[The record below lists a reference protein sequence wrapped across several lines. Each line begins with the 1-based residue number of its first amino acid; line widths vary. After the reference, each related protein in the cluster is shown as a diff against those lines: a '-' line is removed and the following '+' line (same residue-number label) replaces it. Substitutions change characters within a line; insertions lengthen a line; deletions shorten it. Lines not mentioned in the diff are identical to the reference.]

1 MIVSVKNTFKEKILN
16 DKFTLL
22 FLVII
27 LALGLFVRFEKY
39 SETSYWSDDMSA
51 IPGGLYWF
59 YPPYNFFPGLATNA
73 APPLG
78 HMLIGAGCM
87 LSGEDFSSVRDI
99 KPVFYPGREELVGRQ
114 MALAENYCHFPMFLF
129 GALALFALMILAFTL
144 LDRFA
149 ALWVSSFYAFYPH
162 LLELSRWVKE
172 DIVLLFF
179 VALALYYLWKGL
191 NADPGYSSELFF
203 FILASLFIG
212 LAQATKWYA
221 GMFFI
226 FVGLVFIIKHWNS
239 FKSVVYKVLSL
250 ADKSF
255 HRDPSQHQR
264 HFLIVGILS
273 IATFIFSVLAFFQFS
288 VKTFFDTLK
297 VYHQF
302 NQSISTASISFSQ
315 LWRDVLFFLIHGNL
329 IDILIFTASI
339 IAIVWLIF
347 KKQKSLPEK
356 FLLSLVAL
364 FMISALLF
372 GIAFELVRVFL
383 AYGIGLVLI
392 AGLVV
397 GEQSIIWSFFK
408 NKKLWFGLFLAVYIM
423 FSFNIVHSSVP
434 YFTSTNEIICG
445 IAPDICKQETAMNKY
460 ASRKIAE
467 TLAPMLSENETYLP
481 SNTEYFY
488 LRQGDS
494 LHYYRFLQAFRQ
506 QFKREP
512 KINEVVQYFLPDG
525 RHLRYIVM
533 NPTGGGNFADDKAAI
548 REAYVPNNIIKLNNV
563 EAAYIYDI
571 ENLKKR

>member
-1 MIVSVKNTFKEKILN
+1 MIISLKNTLKEKILN

-22 FLVII
+22 FLAVI
-27 LALGLFVRFEKY
+27 LALGLFVRFENY

-51 IPGGLYWF
+51 VPGGLYWF

-78 HMLIGAGCM
+78 NILIGAGCM
-87 LSGEDFSSVRDI
+87 LSGEDFSRVRDI
-99 KPVFYPGREELVGRQ
+99 KPVFYPGREDLVGQQ
-114 MALAENYCHFPMFLF
+114 MARAENYCHFPMFLF
-129 GALALFALMILAFTL
+129 GILALFALMLLAFTL

-162 LLELSRWVKE
+162 ILELSRWVKE
-172 DIVLLFF
+172 DIILLFF

-191 NADPGYSSELFF
+191 NADHGSRSEFF
-203 FILASLFIG
+203 SFILASLFVG

-221 GMFFI
+221 GMFFV
-226 FVGLVFIIKHWNS
+226 FVGLVLIAKHLDS
-239 FKSVVYKVLSL
+239 FKSVIYKLLSL

-255 HRDPSQHQR
+255 HRDSSQHQR

-273 IATFIFSVLAFFQFS
+273 VITFITVVLAFFQFS
-288 VKTFFDTLK
+288 VKNFFDTLNA
-297 VYHQF
+297 YRQF
-302 NQSISTASISFSQ
+302 NPSISSASISFSQ
-315 LWRDVLFFLIHGNL
+315 LWRDILFFLIHGSV
-329 IDILIFTASI
+329 IDVILFTASI
-339 IAIVWLIF
+339 VIIVWMIC
-347 KKQKSLPEK
+347 KKQKSLLEK
-356 FLLSLVAL
+356 FLLSLAAL
-364 FMISALLF
+364 FIGSALLF

-397 GEQSIIWSFFK
+397 GEKSIVWSFFK
-408 NKKLWFGLFLAVYIM
+408 NKKLWFGLLLAFYII
-423 FSFNIVHSSVP
+423 FSFSIVHNSAP
-434 YFTSTNEIICG
+434 YFTSTNGIICG
-445 IAPDICKQETAMNKY
+445 IAPDICRQETAMNSY

-467 TLAPMLSENETYLP
+467 ALAPILGENETYLP

-494 LHYYRFLQAFRQ
+494 LQYYQFLQAFRQ

-512 KINEVVQYFLPDG
+512 KINEVVQYFLPNG

-533 NPTGGGNFADDKAAI
+533 NPKGGGNFGDEKAAI
-548 REAYVPNNIIKLNNV
+548 RDAFIPNIIIKLNDV